1 MQSTF
6 CSANASATL
15 SKLGHRLWGG
25 LVSEVAFGGVSDS
38 LGADRLRSA
47 RTKPVTYCRDRRE
60 RPLDAEQGHDSA
72 RVSARLERCV
82 GLDLTEE
89 KNRLTRS
96 EATIRPESA
105 HAGSDASVSI

>member
-25 LVSEVAFGGVSDS
+25 LVSEVAFG
-38 LGADRLRSA
+38 ADRLRSA
-47 RTKPVTYCRDRRE
+47 RTKPVTYCRGRRE
-60 RPLDAEQGHDSA
+60 KPLDAERGHDSA
-72 RVSARLERCV
+72 GVSARLERYV

-96 EATIRPESA
+96 KAMIRPE
-105 HAGSDASVSI
+105 